1 MAPSRTLASR
11 AFWELK
17 AEQVMDRVFSAHLPG
32 LGRGPDPHELS
43 NPAGG
48 SPACGDAA
56 PIDVEVRDEPPR
68 LPPAYLAAYEAFEPP
83 TPAAPPPAER
93 RPILLMLLLCS
104 LAATGTSLL
113 LWRGWNQA
121 TVALQQ
127 ERSLQLL
134 ERLKSIGPLGGD
146 AARETSAPVAAVNGG
161 GDGLPPPPPEEAWVQ
176 ELEPLRGGGT
186 ASQATPLRV
195 PVSGTLTQAAAAPAG
210 APAVGS
216 WVGGSGSAASPAP
229 PPAPL
234 PRAAGGVPELVGV
247 VQVPGEN
254 GSAIFQMGGSSTSAS
269 VGEMIGST
277 GWRLRSA
284 SGESV
289 VIERNGQ
296 QQQVSIS
303 GGF

>member
-1 MAPSRTLASR
+1 MAPSRTLTSR

-17 AEQVMDRVFSAHLPG
+17 AEQVMDRVFSAQLPG
-32 LGRGPDPHELS
+32 LGRGPDPHGH
-43 NPAGG
+43 GG
-48 SPACGDAA
+48 PSGGDAA

-68 LPPAYLAAYEAFEPP
+68 LPPAYLTAYEAFDPP
-83 TPAAPPPAER
+83 PPATAAPPER
-93 RPILLMLLLCS
+93 RPLLLVLLLCS
-104 LAATGTSLL
+104 LAATGSSLL

-146 AARETSAPVAAVNGG
+146 PAKEASAPVASVNGST
-161 GDGLPPPPPEEAWVQ
+161 DGLPPPPPEEAWVQ
-176 ELEPLRGGGT
+176 ELEPLQGGAT

-195 PVSGTLTQAAAAPAG
+195 PVSGTIARAASAPAG

-216 WVGGSGSAASPAP
+216 WVGGSGPATSPAPP

-254 GSAIFQMGGSSTSAS
+254 GSAIFQMGGSSTSAA
-269 VGEMIGST
+269 VGEMIGGT